1 MVAVDTAEADESTST
16 PIESGTAVNT
26 PAAFLQHQPLTE
38 AIAVLE
44 HRLEG
49 ADATGAARAARDGH
63 VSADL
68 LASAL
73 TVRESLGRIND
84 LIHVC
89 GILLALP
96 HVLEDGETVTV
107 RPSLGAGNDPG
118 RPYDL
123 ETDRRVAEFKLARWR
138 GADAARK
145 RQTFKD
151 VVMLAADRS
160 GRSADLFVLGPEPA
174 RFLRSSTSSA
184 AWTLDRS
191 PGALRTFKER
201 FGAPDTPIAEFTATH
216 AGHVRITDLRDIL
229 PPTVTAL
236 LQ

>member
-1 MVAVDTAEADESTST
+1 MTGVGTTGADDSTGL
-16 PIESGTAVNT
+16 PIELGAAVET
-26 PAAFLQHQPLTE
+26 LAAFLRRRPLTE
-38 AIAVLE
+38 AIAELE

-49 ADATGAARAARDGH
+49 ADATGAARAALDGG
-63 VSADL
+63 AGAGL

-84 LIHVC
+84 LIHAC
-89 GILLALP
+89 GILLTLP
-96 HVLEDGETVTV
+96 HILEDGETVTV

-151 VVMLAADRS
+151 LVMLAADRS
-160 GRSADLFVLGPEPA
+160 GRRADLFVIGSEPA
-174 RFLRSSTSSA
+174 RFLRSSSSSA
-184 AWTLDRS
+184 AWALDRS
-191 PGALRTFKER
+191 PGALRTFQAH
-201 FGAPDTPIAEFTATH
+201 FGDPHTPVAEFTATR